1 MANKWMYVLSND
13 LKQYKSNLLLKK
25 ISRGIFIIFILGVLI
40 PRDVQS
46 FFRLLSNTSDALL
59 ITSQLSSLFSIIVF
73 NSVLLFSYL
82 IQVKILPIAYNTNY
96 MPSIFDR
103 LSISIARA
111 VFFTITNWF
120 VLVWVLTGL
129 LLSSTD
135 IALVIILKILFIT
148 LNIPV
153 TLSLMH
159 EKKYVLLP
167 ILFGQLVIYSYLS
180 NVIFISVL
188 NILLQI
194 FVLSKIYDTGIST
207 NKIKFFR
214 FVKNTLTPKIFH
226 SFIFGPQT
234 LRVGIMLR
242 GNLQA
247 SVGIVCTLAFLYGIF
262 YHSLLSTKGEST
274 RILYL
279 YTSSVLYL
287 LSYIY
292 AKLNLERS
300 KFSNFLTSISP
311 RSSEVIHDFVFTL
324 IVFELVQIFS
334 LYFFPIALEWFQF
347 VPLILFPIPVLAI
360 CCFLSTINN
369 RYRKVYLF
377 LSFVLIVWLII
388 WNF

>member
-159 EKKYVLLP
+159 EKNMCYCQYCL
-167 ILFGQLVIYSYLS
+167 GS
-180 NVIFISVL
+180 
-188 NILLQI
+188 
-194 FVLSKIYDTGIST
+194 
-207 NKIKFFR
+207 
-214 FVKNTLTPKIFH
+214 
-226 SFIFGPQT
+226 
-234 LRVGIMLR
+234 
-242 GNLQA
+242 
-247 SVGIVCTLAFLYGIF
+247 
-262 YHSLLSTKGEST
+262 
-274 RILYL
+274 
-279 YTSSVLYL
+279 
-287 LSYIY
+287 
-292 AKLNLERS
+292 
-300 KFSNFLTSISP
+300 
-311 RSSEVIHDFVFTL
+311 
-324 IVFELVQIFS
+324 
-334 LYFFPIALEWFQF
+334 
-347 VPLILFPIPVLAI
+347 
-360 CCFLSTINN
+360 
-369 RYRKVYLF
+369 
-377 LSFVLIVWLII
+377 
-388 WNF
+388 